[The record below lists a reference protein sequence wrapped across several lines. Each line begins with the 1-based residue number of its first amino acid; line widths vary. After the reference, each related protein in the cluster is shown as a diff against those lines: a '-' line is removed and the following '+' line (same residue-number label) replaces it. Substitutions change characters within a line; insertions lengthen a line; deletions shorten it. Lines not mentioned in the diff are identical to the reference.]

1 MSIHIN
7 MTPEA
12 EAELRKTALRNRL
25 ASLLICLLCVGLGA
39 AALYFSVIMLE
50 GEKLT
55 SFIGYV
61 APTDDAPPSTTPK
74 VQQLSSRPSSPSN
87 SVAPNV
93 IVSTSAAAVAM
104 ADVDV
109 PVSDVDF
116 GTGADIE
123 MGMGPSLGTGIGE
136 GGQGMGDTKAGGST
150 LVGNF
155 YDLKQ
160 TRQGA
165 KTDNATWSKKTDPKT
180 GKTIEIAKPNNGK
193 VVSVLHDFIT
203 NNWDPKILNKYFK
216 ARIPLY
222 ASSFYMPHADASYA
236 PFAYQCSD
244 KVQPSGWVAVY
255 RGRVVAPKTGKFR
268 FVGLGDEVLAVR
280 FNRKTVLE
288 WGYCNP
294 TENMAGVSTSYPDNH
309 KKILE
314 KITKRQEDPVSFY
327 KYTDADGNGPARIC
341 REIEGLACGA
351 PFDVVEG
358 KTYPIEIMVAE
369 TAGGLFG
376 FVLMIEDLST
386 PTTQKTKSGNPL
398 LQLFRTNFAEPDAA
412 KIQKD
417 LRELGKNNNIN
428 FNPVGNWFPYDKDSL
443 IWTSVP

>member
-1 MSIHIN
+1 MAIHIN
-7 MTPEA
+7 MTSEA

-25 ASLLICLLCVGLGA
+25 ASLLVCLLCVGLGG
-39 AALYFSVIMLE
+39 AALYFSVMVLE
-50 GEKLT
+50 SEKLT

-61 APTDDAPPSTTPK
+61 PPTDDIPPSATPK
-74 VQQLSSRPSSPSN
+74 VPQLTARPSSPAS

-93 IVSTSAAAVAM
+93 IVSTSASAVPM

-109 PVSDVDF
+109 PVADVNF

-123 MGMGPSLGTGIGE
+123 MGMGASFGTDISE
-136 GGQGMGDTKAGGST
+136 GGERMGVSKGGGST

-165 KTDNATWSKKTDPKT
+165 RTDNATWTQEKDPRT

-203 NNWDPKILNKYFK
+203 NNWDPKILNKYYK
-216 ARIPLY
+216 AKIPLY
-222 ASSFYMPHADASYA
+222 ASSFYMPHANASYA

-244 KVQPSGWVAVY
+244 KVQPSGWVAIY
-255 RGRVVAPKTGKFR
+255 RGKVVAPKTGKFR
-268 FVGLGDEVLAVR
+268 FAGLGDEVLAVR

-294 TENMAGVSTSYPDNH
+294 TENMAGASASYPDNH
-309 KKILE
+309 QKLME
-314 KITKRQEDPVSFY
+314 KVTKREENPVSFY
-327 KYTDADGNGPARIC
+327 KYTDADGSGVARIC
-341 REIEGLACGA
+341 REIEGLACGT
-351 PFDVVEG
+351 PFEVTEG
-358 KTYPIEIMVAE
+358 KTYPIEVMVAE

-376 FVLMIEDLST
+376 FVLMIEDLSN
-386 PTTQKTKSGNPL
+386 PTTQKTKSGVPL
-398 LQLFRTNFAEPDAA
+398 LQLFRTNFSEPDAR
-412 KIQKD
+412 KIQQD
-417 LRELGKNNNIN
+417 LRELGAANNQN
-428 FNPVGNWFPYDKDSL
+428 FNPAGDWFPYDKDSL
-443 IWTSVP
+443 IWVSVP